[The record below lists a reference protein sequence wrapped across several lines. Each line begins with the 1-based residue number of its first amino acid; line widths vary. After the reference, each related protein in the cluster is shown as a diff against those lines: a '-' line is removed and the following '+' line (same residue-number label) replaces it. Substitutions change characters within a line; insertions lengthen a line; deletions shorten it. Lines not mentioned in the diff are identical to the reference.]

1 MMLLKS
7 LGLHIFGIKNTVI
20 GNLSILFGKRMVRV
34 LLADVKHETMGKHS
48 PYCPLSIGFIASYT
62 KKVLG
67 DLVDIRLYSDVET
80 ILNEYKRWKP
90 DVVGLTNYSWSSN
103 LSYFLIKEAKKNGAL
118 TVMGG
123 PDFNR
128 SSELRH
134 IFLSKRDKLDFYVYS
149 DGEIAFSRLV
159 SEYIK
164 NNELNLLKK
173 QKIDGVVYINYDS
186 ELVTGNIPNRF
197 KNLDDIPSPYLN
209 GFMDKFL
216 EQGFSPALQVS
227 RGCPFKCTFCNEG
240 SGKYIKRI
248 GQFSKDRVI
257 KELDYIVTRTKSG
270 SLGIHDSNWN
280 LFKSDFEISSYIGK
294 LVDERDWPKYFE
306 ATTTRKNRDR
316 TAWFYELIKGRT
328 GISLSLQTMNEET
341 AKIIKRK
348 DGITEDSYLKEVEYA
363 RSKGALL
370 EAELII
376 PMPKETKET
385 YFYALN
391 FLMKHDVRA
400 ITFTLM
406 MLRGTDFENHEMR
419 ALYGMETKFRLVP
432 RSFSQFDGEKVF
444 EIEEVCIATN
454 TLPYDDYLD
463 CRGMGYVMEILTS
476 YEFAIIRKLL
486 KFFKIDSFDFALE
499 VKNEL
504 KEGGSLFSEIYN
516 NFISETE
523 YELFDSEEDIV
534 RYYSEEDNYSQ
545 LLSGSKGDNLI
556 RKYLVKFF
564 MNKSDDVFEFIKKI
578 FYRFNIIDKNILEEA
593 IFWAIKVITPNII
606 FFEENDIDKEYIETF
621 NYNYDSW
628 LISDE
633 VDLDKFKGKM
643 KYSIQYDVKYA
654 LDLRE
659 ETLRN
664 YGFDME
670 FGMGRNFMTYS
681 HKSFWRKCRRIQ
693 EG

>member
-1 MMLLKS
+1 
-7 LGLHIFGIKNTVI
+7 
-20 GNLSILFGKRMVRV
+20 MVRV

-681 HKSFWRKCRRIQ
+681 HKSFWRKCRII
-693 EG
+693 

>member
-1 MMLLKS
+1 
-7 LGLHIFGIKNTVI
+7 
-20 GNLSILFGKRMVRV
+20 MVRV

-173 QKIDGVVYINYDS
+173 QKIDGVVYINSDS

-432 RSFSQFDGEKVF
+432 RSFSQFEGEKVF

-504 KEGGSLFSEIYN
+504 KEGGNLFSEIYN

-681 HKSFWRKCRRIQ
+681 HKSFWRKCRRIKD
-693 EG
+693 G

>member
-1 MMLLKS
+1 
-7 LGLHIFGIKNTVI
+7 
-20 GNLSILFGKRMVRV
+20 MVRV

-173 QKIDGVVYINYDS
+173 QKIDGVVYINSDS

-257 KELDYIVTRTKSG
+257 KELEYIVTRTKSG

-406 MLRGTDFENHEMR
+406 MLRGTDFEDHEMR